1 MEIIFVVGYIATGKT
16 YYTNSIK
23 RENDVVIEL
32 GSIVRE
38 ITKQQS
44 RVFDNNL
51 DDVIYKRCL
60 EIIQK
65 NTSKRIIIVAP
76 RSPYLME
83 KLVNITNNHE
93 IHYLDVLSE
102 IREQRFI
109 ESHRIKDINLSYQ
122 DAVRGD
128 LILGLDVLIE
138 KLLKGKYGKFKIIN
152 NY

>member
-32 GSIVRE
+32 GNIVRE

-83 KLVNITNNHE
+83 KLINITNNHE